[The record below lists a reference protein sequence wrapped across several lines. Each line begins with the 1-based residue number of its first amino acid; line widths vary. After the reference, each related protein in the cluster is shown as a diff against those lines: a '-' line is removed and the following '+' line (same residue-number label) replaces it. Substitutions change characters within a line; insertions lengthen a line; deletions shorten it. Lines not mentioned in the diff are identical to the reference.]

1 MKAPNAEQKKLL
13 ELQQTDSSLDRLM
26 HREKNLPESALLQE
40 AAAER
45 DGIVSRLATEVG
57 AVEDAEADLGR
68 LESDAAT
75 VSARMQRD
83 DKRLQQTSSVKDVTA
98 LESELES
105 LRGRTAVL
113 EEQQLD
119 VMQTVEDA
127 RGVADATRAEGV
139 EIDARIADIRAQR
152 QTALDD
158 IAEQRGTLAGTRHVL
173 TEKLDAELLEAYE
186 KQRAKTGIGAALFR
200 AGTCGGCT
208 MSLTGQDLATIRAAA
223 LDDVVRCP
231 ECNCIVVRTEE
242 SGLW

>member
-13 ELQQTDSSLDRLM
+13 ELQQIDSTLDRLA
-26 HREKNLPESALLQE
+26 HREKNLPENALLRE

-75 VSARMQRD
+75 VAARMERD
-83 DKRLQQTSSVKDVTA
+83 EQRLQHTSSVKDVAA

-127 RGVADATRAEGV
+127 RGVADGTRAEGV
-139 EIDARIADIRAQR
+139 EIDARITEIRSQI
-152 QTALDD
+152 QTALDH
-158 IAEQRGTLAGTRHVL
+158 IAAERGTLAGTRHAL
-173 TEKLDAELLEAYE
+173 TEKLDTELLEAYE
-186 KQRAKTGIGAALFR
+186 KQRAKTGIGAAHFR

-208 MSLTGQDLATIRAAA
+208 MSLTGQDLANVRAAA